1 MRLYYEF
8 VKPGEGLECDTA
20 ETSCVNDEL
29 MDLGLA
35 LRNVMPVEK
44 SLRIKEWIPAL
55 PLPTAVGSHEN
66 VNDHGRSFQAE
77 PVWVD
82 DSGNIYLHLIGLSS
96 VVLNKMSALF
106 NAYLAKSKPT
116 DEDMHW
122 TAGQPCIAKYL
133 INLMN

>member
-1 MRLYYEF
+1 MHFVRLYYEF

-55 PLPTAVGSHEN
+55 PLPT
-66 VNDHGRSFQAE
+66 GRSFQAE

-82 DSGNIYLHLIGLSS
+82 DSGNIYLHFIGLSS
-96 VVLNKMSALF
+96 VVLNKMSVLF